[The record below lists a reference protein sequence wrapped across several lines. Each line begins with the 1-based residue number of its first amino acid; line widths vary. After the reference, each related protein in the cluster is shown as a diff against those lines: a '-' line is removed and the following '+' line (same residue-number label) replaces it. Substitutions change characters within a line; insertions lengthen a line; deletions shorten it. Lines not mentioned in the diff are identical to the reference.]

1 MHCAGCAA
9 TVERAVGAIGGVGRA
24 SVSFATKRLSVEFD
38 PAQTDLSRIGE
49 AVAKAGFAL
58 EITRDP
64 GQRQRMEEA
73 DERALRRRLAAGA
86 VLTVPLVAIA
96 MSHGA
101 VPWLAGS
108 WAPWA
113 QFALAT
119 PVVLWSGGSIH
130 RAAFARLRARGADMN
145 VLVSLGT
152 LVAYFSSAW
161 SVVAGAAGV
170 HASGHG
176 AGHGVTFEA
185 AAVIVV
191 FVLLGRLLEAR

>member
-38 PAQTDLSRIGE
+38 PGRTDLLRIGE

-58 EITRDP
+58 AIRLDSH
-64 GQRQRMEEA
+64 QRHRGEA
-73 DERALRRRLAAGA
+73 DDERALRRRLAAGA
-86 VLTVPLVAIA
+86 ALTVPLVAIA

-101 VPWLAGS
+101 VPWLAGA
-108 WAPWA
+108 WTPWT
-113 QFALAT
+113 QLALAT

-130 RAAFARLRARGADMN
+130 RAALARLRARGADMN

-152 LVAYFSSAW
+152 LVAYVSSAW
-161 SVVAGAAGV
+161 SVAALSLI
-170 HASGHG
+170 H
-176 AGHGVTFEA
+176 
-185 AAVIVV
+185 I
-191 FVLLGRLLEAR
+191 